1 MDRIIHNDNVKS
13 SLEEKY
19 HIVLYLIIRLLGRRQ
34 YGYFGFSRK
43 IVQITYYA
51 LNGVNLVTV
60 LKKKESHIGRKKGF
74 VTVKENGIRREN
86 EIM

>member
-1 MDRIIHNDNVKS
+1 MDILDLV
-13 SLEEKY
+13 E
-19 HIVLYLIIRLLGRRQ
+19 
-34 YGYFGFSRK
+34 K

-60 LKKKESHIGRKKGF
+60 LKKERIPHRQKKGF